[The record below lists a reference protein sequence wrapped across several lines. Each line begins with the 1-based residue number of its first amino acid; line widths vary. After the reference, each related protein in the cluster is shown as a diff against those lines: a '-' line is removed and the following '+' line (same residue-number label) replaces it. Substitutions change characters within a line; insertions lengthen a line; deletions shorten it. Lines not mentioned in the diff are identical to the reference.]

1 MCAPASAVYSCHS
14 ASPLTRRVVL
24 RINENMADYQFVTE
38 QLAIGGAIGTPEN
51 MQELARAGFTHVVNM
66 QVEFDDHA
74 ITDGSGIQVLWNGC
88 EDDFL
93 PKRAEL
99 FWSAVEFALKALQEP
114 DTKVL
119 FHCAAGVHRSPMMLL
134 AVLRVLGYQRSE
146 AVERIVSVRPQAS
159 FPPIYLMSV
168 EDFVRE
174 YRAAAVAK

>member
-1 MCAPASAVYSCHS
+1 MV
-14 ASPLTRRVVL
+14 
-24 RINENMADYQFVTE
+24 DYQFVTE
-38 QLAIGGAIGTPEN
+38 QLAIGGSIGTSEN

-74 ITDGSGIQVLWNGC
+74 IADGCEIRVLWNGC

-99 FWSAVEFALKALQEP
+99 FWNGVEFTLEALQEP
-114 DTKVL
+114 GSKVL

-146 AVERIVSVRPQAS
+146 AVELIVNVRPQAS
-159 FPPIYLMSV
+159 FPPIYVMSV

-174 YRAAAVAK
+174 YRTAAVAK

>member
-1 MCAPASAVYSCHS
+1 MV
-14 ASPLTRRVVL
+14 
-24 RINENMADYQFVTE
+24 DYQFVTE
-38 QLAIGGAIGTPEN
+38 QLALGGSIGTSEN

-66 QVEFDDHA
+66 QAEFDDQA
-74 ITDGSGIQVLWNGC
+74 ITDGCEVQVLWNGC

-99 FWSAVEFALKALQEP
+99 FWSAVDFTLKAVQEP
-114 DTKVL
+114 GAKVL

-134 AVLRVLGYQRSE
+134 AVLRVLGYQRAE
-146 AVERIVSVRPQAS
+146 AVDLIVGVRPQAS

-174 YRAAAVAK
+174 YRAATVAAK

>member
-1 MCAPASAVYSCHS
+1 MV
-14 ASPLTRRVVL
+14 
-24 RINENMADYQFVTE
+24 DYQFVTE
-38 QLAIGGAIGTPEN
+38 QLALGGSIGTSEN
-51 MQELARAGFTHVVNM
+51 MWELARAGVTHVVNM
-66 QVEFDDHA
+66 QAEFDDHA
-74 ITDGSGIQVLWNGC
+74 ITDGCGVRVLWSGC

-99 FWSAVEFALKALQEP
+99 FWGAVEFTLKALQEP
-114 DTKVL
+114 DAKVL

-146 AVERIVSVRPQAS
+146 AVELIVNVRPQAS

-174 YRAAAVAK
+174 YRAAAVVK